1 MIWTK
6 IWRGSRAGLTIVHRA
21 SEANGTPPPPVADI
35 KVKVCF
41 YCASS
46 SAFQKR
52 RRFAAIVIIIVE
64 LLAEI
69 CHVERVRSKLLV
81 QYIQPAKAMRSVQ
94 QNVLKLAD
102 NRHAT
107 GLVPRRSPTHVYK
120 YIKP

>member
-1 MIWTK
+1 MQTLNTYFY
-6 IWRGSRAGLTIVHRA
+6 GSVFRSLLLASTQNDRYFCVTQRDLDENMARKQGRITIVHRA
-21 SEANGTPPPPVADI
+21 SEANGAPSPVADI

-81 QYIQPAKAMRSVQ
+81 Q
-94 QNVLKLAD
+94 
-102 NRHAT
+102 
-107 GLVPRRSPTHVYK
+107 
-120 YIKP
+120 